1 MSKIKSKCKNCKN
14 CEIRN
19 VSRTDR
25 NGRVITYSYCKM
37 QQTVHDLCNWTYRSN
52 ANYIGSAV
60 QINGHY
66 RYFTSYFKDD
76 THNEIDHINGDVH
89 QNELCNLH
97 ECSRTQNCQNRHDR
111 KGCFFHNVKKNGN
124 NTYTAY
130 KVTNGKYTKIATCN
144 TDIEAYDK
152 FVKYARIHQ
161 IGINPNT
168 LSWRTYDAVKNQIPH
183 ITTGGIY
190 G

>member
-1 MSKIKSKCKNCKN
+1 MNQIGIPESERPELLAYLKK
-14 CEIRN
+14 
-19 VSRTDR
+19 
-25 NGRVITYSYCKM
+25 
-37 QQTVHDLCNWTYRSN
+37 TYRYEDGGIVN
-52 ANYIGSAV
+52 RRTGRIVRGGKMN
-60 QINGHY
+60 NGY
-66 RYFTSYFKDD
+66 LKMTIAYKGGFYSTPFQRVVWALCYDQLPTQ
-76 THNEIDHINGDVH
+76 TIDHINGDVH